1 MNSKKDF
8 KQKLGMIFSPFK
20 RLTNKISSAIEAHNQ
35 KPPTKFGMF
44 MSKFSEVFEKYAVF
58 THIAVGLIM
67 VFVLEW
73 MSRHSFVQA
82 CLFVKDHTI
91 AYLYNSFIVYVG
103 FSLVFIVKRRRFVRL
118 VVGGTF
124 IVLGLINCILL
135 LNRVS
140 PFGFT
145 DFYMV
150 TDLLTMQGSNYFS
163 TFEEILVFVGSILF
177 IAVLV
182 FVFIHGKKYEDTKP
196 FLLRLLFVIIV
207 FVSLP
212 LSTIGLRKTN
222 KLASYF
228 GNLSE
233 GYRNYGYLYG
243 FGTSIFS
250 RGMSKPLN
258 YSENTVSSIVK
269 QDEASVGKTT
279 LSENDQPNIV
289 VVLLESF
296 FDPYDCKFLSFSE
309 DPTPFFHS
317 LQKKYST
324 GHFIS
329 PVVGAGTCNP
339 EFEVLTGMSVNF
351 FGPGE
356 YPQKTVMKKIDSC
369 ESSADTLKKLG
380 YKSHVVHNN
389 GANFYSRKNAFSLM
403 GFDTFTAKENLDIT
417 DYTPLGSWPTD
428 DILIDSTKDSMDT
441 SKGSDFVYTI
451 TVSTH
456 GNYPT
461 YKVLDNPPIKVKAEG
476 KSESEQY
483 AWEYYIN
490 QLHSMDQ
497 WMENYVKSFEE
508 RGEKTLLLMFGDHLP
523 SLNLLD
529 SDMKTGSIFK
539 TNYVTWNNFGMEKAD
554 KDLTAYQL
562 LPEYFNRLGIH
573 GGTMLDYNQR
583 MLKEGESYNSLKYQ
597 SGLEAL
603 QYDLLYGKHYAY
615 NQKEMYPATN
625 ILMGVHDIKINKAYT
640 FDKKVHLYG
649 DNFTKWSYAY
659 VNGKKVST
667 HYESGQVLTFD
678 AEDIEDGD
686 TIEVCH
692 VGSGEDV
699 LRKSNKIVYNDPEM
713 VRQRSIEEN
722 NEEVKL
728 DQPDDSEPN
737 QSTVEN

>member
-1 MNSKKDF
+1 MKLKNIGSKIKLAFAKVKD
-8 KQKLGMIFSPFK
+8 K
-20 RLTNKISSAIEAHNQ
+20 REEHKNKKAE
-35 KPPTKFGMF
+35 KEP
-44 MSKFSEVFEKYAVF
+44 SKAALLYRRYNAFFEKYAVF
-58 THIAVGLIM
+58 THIVVALVM

-82 CLFVKDHTI
+82 CLFVRDHTI
-91 AYLYNSFIVYVG
+91 PYLYNSFIVYVG
-103 FSLVFIVKRRRFVRL
+103 FSLVFITRKRSFVRL
-118 VVGGTF
+118 IVGGVF
-124 IVLGLINCILL
+124 LVLGIINCVLL

-150 TDLLTMQGSNYFS
+150 TDLLTMQGSKYFS
-163 TFEEILVFVGSILF
+163 VFEEILVVVGSIAFFCL
-177 IAVLV
+177 LV
-182 FVFIHGKKYEDTKP
+182 FVFIKGKKYEDKKP
-196 FLLRLLFVIIV
+196 FFARLLFVVIL

-212 LSTIGLRKTN
+212 LATIGLRKTN

-233 GYRNYGYLYG
+233 GYKTYGYLYG
-243 FGTSIFS
+243 FGTSVFS
-250 RGMSKPLN
+250 RGMSKPIN
-258 YSENTVSSIVK
+258 YSENTINSIVA
-269 QDEASVGKTT
+269 QDKATVGKTT
-279 LSENDQPNIV
+279 LSKSDQPNVV

-296 FDPYDCKFLSFSE
+296 FDPYECKFLSFSE

-317 LQKKYST
+317 LQKNYST
-324 GHFIS
+324 GSFVS

-339 EFEVLTGMSVNF
+339 EFEVLTSMSVNF

-417 DYTPLGSWPTD
+417 EYTPLGSWPTD
-428 DILIDSTKDSMDT
+428 DILIDATKDSMDSST
-441 SKGSDFVYTI
+441 GPDFVYTI
-451 TVSTH
+451 TVGTH

-461 YKVLDNPPIKVKAEG
+461 YKVLDNPEIKVTAKG

-490 QLHSMDQ
+490 QLHAMDK
-497 WMENYVKSFEE
+497 WMENYVKSFEK
-508 RGEKTLLLMFGDHLP
+508 RGEKTLLVMFGDHLP

-529 SDMKTGSIFK
+529 SDMKTGSVFN
-539 TNYVTWNNFGMEKAD
+539 TSYVSWNNFGMEKQD
-554 KDLTAYQL
+554 ETLTAYQL
-562 LPEYFNRLGIH
+562 LPAFFNRLGIH

-583 MLKEGESYNSLKYQ
+583 MLMNGEQYNSLKYQ

-603 QYDLLYGKHYAY
+603 QYDLLYGKKYAY
-615 NQKEMYPATN
+615 NGDQNLYPATK
-625 ILMGVHDIKINKAYT
+625 ILMGIHDIKINKAYSY
-640 FDKKVHLYG
+640 DKKVHLFG
-649 DNFTKWSYAY
+649 DNFTKWSYVY
-659 VNGKKVST
+659 VNGKKVDT
-667 HYESGQVLTFD
+667 HYESGQVLTFSKD
-678 AEDIEDGD
+678 DIEDGD
-686 TIEVCH
+686 TIYVSH

-699 LRKSNKIVYNDPEM
+699 LRTSNKITYSDPEIL
-713 VRQRSIEEN
+713 RTKKPDEDDS
-722 NEEVKL
+722 NEPKL

-737 QSTVEN
+737 QGTVEN

>member
-1 MNSKKDF
+1 MKLRTKLKNVFGTISKPF
-8 KQKLGMIFSPFK
+8 KQLKL
-20 RLTNKISSAIEAHNQ
+20 KIDEKKKQRAE
-35 KPPTKFGMF
+35 KEPTKFQKAYK
-44 MSKFSEVFEKYAVF
+44 KFKIIFEKYAVIS
-58 THIAVGLIM
+58 HIFVSLIM
-67 VFVLEW
+67 VFIIEW
-73 MSRHSFVQA
+73 MSRHSFIQA
-82 CLFVKDHTI
+82 CMFVKDHTI

-103 FSLVFIVKRRRFVRL
+103 FSLVFITKRRAVMRL
-118 VVGGTF
+118 FVGGVF

-150 TDLLTMQGSNYFS
+150 SDLLTMQGSKYFS
-163 TFEEILVFVGSILF
+163 TLEEVLVIVGAIAFTALLIILF
-177 IAVLV
+177 IK
-182 FVFIHGKKYEDTKP
+182 GPKYESKKP
-196 FLLRLLFVIIV
+196 FILRLLFVVIV
-207 FVSLP
+207 FISLP
-212 LSTIGLRKTN
+212 ATTLGLRKTN

-233 GYRNYGYLYG
+233 GYANYGYLYG
-243 FGTSIFS
+243 FGTSVFS

-258 YSENTVSSIVK
+258 YSENTVKSIVK
-269 QDEASVGKTT
+269 QDKEAVGKTT
-279 LSENDQPNIV
+279 LSKSDQPNIV

-309 DPTPFFHS
+309 DPTPFFHK
-317 LQKKYST
+317 LQKEYST
-324 GHFIS
+324 GHFVS

-339 EFEVLTGMSVNF
+339 EFEVLTSMSVNF

-356 YPQKTVMKKIDSC
+356 YPQKTVMKKINSC
-369 ESSADTLKKLG
+369 ESSADTLKDLG

-428 DILIDSTKDSMDT
+428 DILIDSTKDSMDST
-441 SKGSDFVYTI
+441 KGSDFVYTI

-461 YKVLDNPPIKVKAEG
+461 YKVLDNPEIKVTAKG

-490 QLHSMDQ
+490 QIHEMDK

-529 SDMKTGSIFK
+529 SDMKTGSIFN
-539 TNYVTWNNFGMEKAD
+539 TNYCTWNNFGMEKQD

-583 MLKEGESYNSLKYQ
+583 MLKEGEKYNSLKYQ
-597 SGLEAL
+597 SGLQTL
-603 QYDLLYGKHYAY
+603 QYDLLYGKHYAT
-615 NQKEMYPATN
+615 NQKELYPATN
-625 ILMGVHDIKINKAYT
+625 ILMGIHDIKINNIYT

-659 VNGKKVST
+659 VNEKKVPT
-667 HYESGQVLTFD
+667 HYESGQVLTFNSS
-678 AEDIEDGD
+678 EIEDGD
-686 TIEVCH
+686 TIEVCQ
-692 VGSGEDV
+692 VASGEDI
-699 LRKSNKIVYNDPEM
+699 LRKSNKVVYSDPE
-713 VRQRSIEEN
+713 VLRQKNQAEGS
-722 NEEVKL
+722 EEVKL

-737 QSTVEN
+737 ETTVEN